1 MNLNQSD
8 ALLILDRLPDLVL
21 LLEKGAIT
29 YANQRSREVL
39 GNEDTLI
46 GKQFRDLV
54 DEEDLERLPDRLE
67 DLVEWRSEKGFPW
80 ELKIRLSNGQ
90 MQLVSGNAEML
101 PTASESETNTNLQ
114 GILITLRLIGEPD
127 SKNIRRDLLI
137 AAIEAADSSIV
148 VADMTSEDFPLIYV
162 NQGFLRLTGYE
173 EAEVIGENCRFL
185 QFYDDNENRD
195 FQRSKIEEL
204 RQAVTEGNSTNVV
217 IRNYRKDG
225 SFFYNDL
232 YLTPVYEREKLV
244 AFVGVQN
251 DITERVLTRQKLIE
265 REGITNNFLA
275 ATDALIGIV
284 ELPPSAPI
292 RHQLLNDRAAKFF
305 QVESKE
311 TEDVTIASLNLSP
324 EIRTQWESAFER
336 CWQTQEAV
344 KFDCSLERSGES
356 RYLQVTINPIKAESS
371 AIPRCCYVAKDLTD
385 LNTAQTH
392 LRLMKAAVENIHE
405 SVVVTQ
411 PGLKEDEN
419 QPKIIYVNKAFTE
432 MTGYKPEEAIG
443 KTPRMLQGDLTDP
456 GVLERL
462 RTTLIER
469 QSFRGETINYR
480 KNGQPFVIQWNIAS
494 IQDEDNEVAYWV
506 AAQRDVTRR
515 RQLEKEVLEIQ
526 AREQERIARDLHDSV
541 QQKLNVIVMISSL
554 IQHQLDGKLTPQLK
568 GFLDRLLESSRQA
581 SREIRDISHSLHPV
595 NIEKSGLMTAFQH
608 LSTTTK
614 EVFDVHC
621 EFTYEQPI
629 LIEDPTKATH
639 LYRIVQEAVNN
650 AIRHGRATQILIG
663 LARVREGKHT
673 LTVSDNGIGISNEVL
688 QNQNKGM
695 GLNSMRY
702 RAEFIKADFA
712 IERGEKGGTVVTC
725 IFDSENI
732 SSRIDSLYSHN
743 DLSKSQQLS
752 NEII

>member
-1 MNLNQSD
+1 MNFNQSN
-8 ALLILDRLPDLVL
+8 ALFILDRLPDLVL
-21 LLEKGAIT
+21 LLQDEGTIT
-29 YANQRSREVL
+29 YANRRSIEVL
-39 GNEDTLI
+39 GNENTLI

-54 DEEDLERLPDRLE
+54 DEKDLERLPNQLK
-67 DLVEWRSEKGFPW
+67 DLVEWRSTKGFPW
-80 ELKIRLSNGQ
+80 ELRIRLPNGQ

-101 PTASESETNTNLQ
+101 PTASEPKTSTNLQ
-114 GILITLRLIGEPD
+114 GILITLRPIGEPD

-148 VADMTSEDFPLIYV
+148 IADMTSEDFPLIYV
-162 NQGFLRLTGYE
+162 NQGFLQLTGYE
-173 EAEVIGENCRFL
+173 EEEVIGQNCRFL

-195 FQRSKIEEL
+195 FQRSKIEEI
-204 RQAVTEGNSTNVV
+204 RKAVTEGNSTNVV
-217 IRNYRKDG
+217 LRNYRKDG

-232 YLTPVYEREKLV
+232 YLTPVYERERLV
-244 AFVGVQN
+244 AFIGVQN
-251 DITERVLTRQKLIE
+251 NITERVLTRQKFVE
-265 REGITNNFLA
+265 RERITNSFLA

-292 RHQLLNDRAAKFF
+292 RHKLLNDRAAKFF

-324 EIRTQWESAFER
+324 EIKTQWESAFER

-356 RYLQVTINPIKAESS
+356 RYLQVTINSIKAESS
-371 AIPRCCYVAKDLTD
+371 AIPRCCYVAKDITD

-411 PGLKEDEN
+411 PGLNKDEN

-432 MTGYKPEEAIG
+432 MTGYKSEEAIG
-443 KTPRMLQGDLTDP
+443 KTPRMLQGDLSDP

-462 RTTLIER
+462 RTTLIDR

-480 KNGQPFVIQWNIAS
+480 KNGQPFVVEWNIAS
-494 IQDEDNEVAYWV
+494 IQDEDDEVAYWV

-541 QQKLNVIVMISSL
+541 QQKLNVIAMVASL
-554 IQHQLDGKLTPQLK
+554 LQHQLNGKLTPQLK

-581 SREIRDISHSLHPV
+581 SSEIRDISHSLHPV

-629 LIEDPTKATH
+629 LIDDPTKATH

-650 AIRHGRATQILIG
+650 AIRHGKATQILIG
-663 LARVREGKHT
+663 LAKVKENKHT
-673 LTVSDNGIGISNEVL
+673 LTISDNGIGISNEVL
-688 QNQNKGM
+688 QNQDKGM

-702 RAEFIKADFA
+702 RAEFIEADFA
-712 IERGEKGGTVVTC
+712 IERGEEGGTVVTC
-725 IFDSENI
+725 IFDCRNI
-732 SSRIDSLYSHN
+732 SSKIDSLYN
-743 DLSKSQQLS
+743 DDSPSQ
-752 NEII
+752 